1 MISERREHLLN
12 VEYNTNKNEVLKESV
27 NISLKETNKTPI
39 TNPEEIEIYELTK
52 NSEYFL

>member
-52 NSEYFL
+52 NSE